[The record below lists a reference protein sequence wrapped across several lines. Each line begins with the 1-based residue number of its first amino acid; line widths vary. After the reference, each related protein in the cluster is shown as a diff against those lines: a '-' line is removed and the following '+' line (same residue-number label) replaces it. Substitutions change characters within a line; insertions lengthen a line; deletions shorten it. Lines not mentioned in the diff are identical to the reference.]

1 MSGGRQ
7 AAETTHRAGFAALVG
22 RTNVGKSTLLNTLV
36 QQKIAIVSE
45 SPQTT
50 RHRILGVRTMPGA
63 QIAFLDTPGIHKPQ
77 HRMNRMMVSAA
88 LDSLRQVDLV
98 LFLVDAAAGIGPG
111 DRHMARILRSES
123 GMPPVILVLNKVDLV
138 RKPDL
143 LPQIESAS
151 LSGAYAEIV
160 PVSAREGDNC
170 DRLLDVIVSCLPEGP
185 PLYPPDTLTD
195 QTERRLVGEII
206 REKILARTRQ
216 ELPQETA
223 VVIDRWIERE
233 DGLIEIDAGWVGSK
247 PAGSGMPRPVRG
259 RNPTSRGGK
268 LANGAREPQAHRDGG
283 PAGDRG
289 SPLGAG
295 HAAAVGEGAGGMAR
309 GRGDPARNGD
319 RRGAMGVM
327 GEG

>member
-233 DGLIEIDAGWVGSK
+233 DGLIEIDAVIYCEKESQK
-247 PAGSGMPRPVRG
+247 PIIIG
-259 RNPTSRGGK
+259 RGGRLLK
-268 LANGAREPQAHRDGG
+268 RIGTEARQEIEALLSARVMLRPWVKVREGWREDVAILREMGIGG
-283 PAGDRG
+283 
-289 SPLGAG
+289 
-295 HAAAVGEGAGGMAR
+295 E
-309 GRGDPARNGD
+309 
-319 RRGAMGVM
+319 
-327 GEG
+327 

>member
-233 DGLIEIDAGWVGSK
+233 DGLIEIDAVIYCEKESQK
-247 PAGSGMPRPVRG
+247 PIIIG
-259 RNPTSRGGK
+259 RGGSLLK
-268 LANGAREPQAHRDGG
+268 RIGTEARQEIEALLSARVMLRPWVKVREGWREDVAILREMGIGG
-283 PAGDRG
+283 
-289 SPLGAG
+289 
-295 HAAAVGEGAGGMAR
+295 E
-309 GRGDPARNGD
+309 
-319 RRGAMGVM
+319 
-327 GEG
+327 

>member
-1 MSGGRQ
+1 VSGGRQ

-151 LSGAYAEIV
+151 RSGAYAEIV

-233 DGLIEIDAGWVGSK
+233 DGLIEIDAVIYCEKESQK
-247 PAGSGMPRPVRG
+247 PIIIG
-259 RNPTSRGGK
+259 RGGSLLK
-268 LANGAREPQAHRDGG
+268 RIGTEARQEIEALLSARVMLRPWVKVREGWREDVAILREMGIGG
-283 PAGDRG
+283 
-289 SPLGAG
+289 
-295 HAAAVGEGAGGMAR
+295 E
-309 GRGDPARNGD
+309 
-319 RRGAMGVM
+319 
-327 GEG
+327 

>member
-1 MSGGRQ
+1 VSGGRQ

-138 RKPDL
+138 RSPISF
-143 LPQIESAS
+143 PRSS
-151 LSGAYAEIV
+151 
-160 PVSAREGDNC
+160 R
-170 DRLLDVIVSCLPEGP
+170 P
-185 PLYPPDTLTD
+185 P
-195 QTERRLVGEII
+195 
-206 REKILARTRQ
+206 
-216 ELPQETA
+216 
-223 VVIDRWIERE
+223 
-233 DGLIEIDAGWVGSK
+233 
-247 PAGSGMPRPVRG
+247 
-259 RNPTSRGGK
+259 
-268 LANGAREPQAHRDGG
+268 
-283 PAGDRG
+283 
-289 SPLGAG
+289 GAG
-295 HAAAVGEGAGGMAR
+295 PTPRSFRSPR
-309 GRGDPARNGD
+309 GKGTTATGFST
-319 RRGAMGVM
+319 
-327 GEG
+327 

>member
-1 MSGGRQ
+1 VSGGRQ

-233 DGLIEIDAGWVGSK
+233 DGLIEIDAVIYCEKESQK
-247 PAGSGMPRPVRG
+247 PIIIG
-259 RNPTSRGGK
+259 RGGSLLK
-268 LANGAREPQAHRDGG
+268 RIGTEARQEIEALLSARVMLRPWVKVREGWREDVAILREMGIGG
-283 PAGDRG
+283 
-289 SPLGAG
+289 
-295 HAAAVGEGAGGMAR
+295 E
-309 GRGDPARNGD
+309 
-319 RRGAMGVM
+319 
-327 GEG
+327 

>member
-36 QQKIAIVSE
+36 RQKIAIVSE

-233 DGLIEIDAGWVGSK
+233 DGLIEIDAVIYCEKESQK
-247 PAGSGMPRPVRG
+247 PIIIG
-259 RNPTSRGGK
+259 RGGSLLK
-268 LANGAREPQAHRDGG
+268 RIGTEARQEIEALLSARVMLRPWVKVREGWREDVAILREMGIGG
-283 PAGDRG
+283 
-289 SPLGAG
+289 
-295 HAAAVGEGAGGMAR
+295 E
-309 GRGDPARNGD
+309 
-319 RRGAMGVM
+319 
-327 GEG
+327 